1 MIENRALVSFP
12 SHQEIDKSLKSKKL
26 QISSIFATL
35 HLHAAFKTAC
45 SFSKLHAVLVILE
58 GKSCMQF
65 GCSFLELHA
74 ELHAGAIF
82 QHAAAII

>member
-1 MIENRALVSFP
+1 MQFCMQLIS
-12 SHQEIDKSLKSKKL
+12 KSCMQFL
-26 QISSIFATL
+26 
-35 HLHAAFKTAC
+35 
-45 SFSKLHAVLVILE
+45 KLHAVLVILE